1 MQSTEFT
8 PPSIQIGAVTGDVE
22 FTHYLPPREHAG
34 IRAALLKWRAKD
46 SLYFGDRVV
55 TMAQHPSG
63 IKRIVEL
70 SCRIRVITTLYALCT
85 YG

>member
-1 MQSTEFT
+1 
-8 PPSIQIGAVTGDVE
+8 
-22 FTHYLPPREHAG
+22 
-34 IRAALLKWRAKD
+34 LLKWRAKY

-55 TMAQHPSG
+55 TMAPHPSG